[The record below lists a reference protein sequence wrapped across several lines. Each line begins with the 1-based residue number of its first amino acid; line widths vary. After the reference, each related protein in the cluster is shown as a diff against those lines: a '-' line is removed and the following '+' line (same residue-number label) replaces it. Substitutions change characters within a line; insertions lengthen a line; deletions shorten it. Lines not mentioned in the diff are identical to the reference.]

1 VSRIEPYPIRNGR
14 FSVSSVLLQRESV
27 GIDQAG
33 TVPGT
38 MSSRQGFPSSKTRT
52 TQATP
57 KEASWNRD
65 LPESLTF
72 YVSAH
77 VIPHGIDVYDY
88 SLPHYSDSAT
98 MASCHF

>member
-38 MSSRQGFPSSKTRT
+38 SLTKGGFPRLKSES

-57 KEASWNRD
+57 KEASWYRD
-65 LPESLTF
+65 LPETLTF

-77 VIPHGIDVYDY
+77 VTPRGVDVYDY
-88 SLPHYSDSAT
+88 SLPHYSDSVT